1 MSLIFELA
9 GYGFS
14 AAVVSL
20 LAAVRF
26 GFNQDHHLHCE
37 TFFFITYYSPFP
49 SPVLHLQF
57 NSLFVE
63 KRCKETRTIIKYKK
77 HLLLQ
82 FKGSKAL
89 NSVQGWLGRL

>member
-37 TFFFITYYSPFP
+37 TFFFYY
-49 SPVLHLQF
+49 VLLSVSFSGSSFAIQ
-57 NSLFVE
+57 LFVRWE
-63 KRCKETRTIIKYKK
+63 KM
-77 HLLLQ
+77 
-82 FKGSKAL
+82 
-89 NSVQGWLGRL
+89 QGDKDQD